1 MNRLHQYVARLLH
14 LPSDASRSFGKL
26 RLEESINR
34 MDSSIETVP
43 KAEWIHDGMTD
54 SEIVKAVYYGT
65 FPLHILSLDIDR
77 NMELTFHNE
86 KLWIISFTT
95 IPEHWMIYRPARDYL
110 IHALTKGLGVSPGLS
125 EKHHPFWVNDDVT
138 AEIISEENADGL
150 SKLTLKIASMDISM
164 EVWKEKRIRERQFSK
179 SGL

>member
-26 RLEESINR
+26 RLEESIDR

-150 SKLTLKIASMDISM
+150 SKLTLKIASAKGSFQNQDF
-164 EVWKEKRIRERQFSK
+164 K
-179 SGL
+179 

>member
-1 MNRLHQYVARLLH
+1 
-14 LPSDASRSFGKL
+14 
-26 RLEESINR
+26 
-34 MDSSIETVP
+34 
-43 KAEWIHDGMTD
+43 
-54 SEIVKAVYYGT
+54 
-65 FPLHILSLDIDR
+65 
-77 NMELTFHNE
+77 MELTFHNE

-164 EVWKEKRIRERQFSK
+164 EVWKEKHIRERQLSK

>member
-1 MNRLHQYVARLLH
+1 
-14 LPSDASRSFGKL
+14 
-26 RLEESINR
+26 
-34 MDSSIETVP
+34 
-43 KAEWIHDGMTD
+43 
-54 SEIVKAVYYGT
+54 
-65 FPLHILSLDIDR
+65 
-77 NMELTFHNE
+77 
-86 KLWIISFTT
+86 
-95 IPEHWMIYRPARDYL
+95 MIYRPARDYL